1 MKAKQNFNPDQKVI
15 NHLLDL
21 NKKRELLVLE
31 KELIFHLKEFQ
42 DSPFLHNLLG
52 VTLSKQGRIEES
64 LGHFNQAIK
73 GAEKKSVYLINLA
86 ISLSKMDRV
95 DEAINAF
102 SRSIDLD
109 GSNFKAHFLL
119 GNAFRKAHRID
130 EAVISYDNA
139 VKINP
144 SHADA
149 LIGKSLSLKNLG
161 KFEQS
166 LEICKKAIDIRPDFG
181 FAHRHITAML
191 TYEDAKDPHIAE
203 MESIYNHNS
212 LQLEDRI
219 QLAFG
224 LGKCFEDVKNYKKAF
239 FYLNEGNK
247 LHRKT
252 IEYTTEGRKE
262 RVSDIKVNFTK
273 DFFNSSQ
280 ELSKQGKKIIFVL
293 GMPRS
298 GTSLVEQI
306 LASHSR
312 VYGAGEKG
320 FLAKTTFKALFPIEE
335 VSFPRNLSLHD
346 QKSFDNLGRDYVR
359 MIENLGKDEGR
370 LVVDKMPYNFEH
382 IGVIHKALPEAKI
395 ILCERDPLDNCFS
408 IFKAK
413 FGAKNEYA
421 YNLEEIG
428 EYYNLY
434 LDLIAHWES
443 VLPNKLH
450 RVKYEELISNQ
461 EIISREMINVC
472 DLDWEEDCM
481 SFHSTKR
488 TVITASAAQVRQPL
502 YASSVGLWKK
512 YETELEPLIKI
523 LKKEN

>member
-102 SRSIDLD
+102 TRSIDLD

-149 LIGKSLSLKNLG
+149 LIGNSLSLKNLG

-181 FAHRHITAML
+181 FAHRHITSML
-191 TYEDAKDPHIAE
+191 TYEDAKDPHIVE

-262 RVSDIKVNFTK
+262 WVSDIKVNFTK

-320 FLAKTTFKALFPIEE
+320 FLGKTTFKALFPIEE

-382 IGVIHKALPEAKI
+382 IGVIHKAL
-395 ILCERDPLDNCFS
+395 
-408 IFKAK
+408 
-413 FGAKNEYA
+413 
-421 YNLEEIG
+421 
-428 EYYNLY
+428 
-434 LDLIAHWES
+434 H
-443 VLPNKLH
+443 
-450 RVKYEELISNQ
+450 
-461 EIISREMINVC
+461 
-472 DLDWEEDCM
+472 
-481 SFHSTKR
+481 
-488 TVITASAAQVRQPL
+488 
-502 YASSVGLWKK
+502 
-512 YETELEPLIKI
+512 
-523 LKKEN
+523 

>member
-1 MKAKQNFNPDQKVI
+1 MKTKQNFNPDQKVK
-15 NHLLDL
+15 NHLLAL
-21 NKKRELLVLE
+21 NKKGELLVLE
-31 KELIFHLKEFQ
+31 KELIFHLKEFK
-42 DSPFLHNLLG
+42 DSPFLNNLLG
-52 VTLSKQGRIEES
+52 VTLSKQGRFEES

-86 ISLSKMDRV
+86 ISLSKIDRV

-102 SRSIDLD
+102 NRSIDLD

-119 GNAFRKAHRID
+119 GNAFRKVHRID

-139 VKINP
+139 IKINP
-144 SHADA
+144 SHTTA

-161 KFEQS
+161 KFEQA
-166 LEICKKAIDIRPDFG
+166 LEICKKAIGIRPDFG

-191 TYEDAKDPHIAE
+191 TYEDAKDPHIVE
-203 MESIYNHNS
+203 MESIYNRNS
-212 LQLEDRI
+212 LPLEDRI

-252 IEYTTEGRKE
+252 IEYTTESRKE
-262 RVSDIKVNFTK
+262 RVSDIKANFTK

-320 FLAKTTFKALFPIEE
+320 FLSKMTFKALFPIEE

-346 QKSFDNLGRDYVR
+346 QKSFDNLGRDYIR

-370 LVVDKMPYNFEH
+370 LVVDKMPVLMLMVQIIRFYFLKVNNYQL
-382 IGVIHKALPEAKI
+382 ILSKDLCCLLPMQIYQK
-395 ILCERDPLDNCFS
+395 S
-408 IFKAK
+408 
-413 FGAKNEYA
+413 
-421 YNLEEIG
+421 
-428 EYYNLY
+428 
-434 LDLIAHWES
+434 
-443 VLPNKLH
+443 
-450 RVKYEELISNQ
+450 Q
-461 EIISREMINVC
+461 
-472 DLDWEEDCM
+472 
-481 SFHSTKR
+481 
-488 TVITASAAQVRQPL
+488 
-502 YASSVGLWKK
+502 
-512 YETELEPLIKI
+512 
-523 LKKEN
+523 